1 MFSILVC
8 HQQNSH
14 YWTIAEGQY
23 GPMLVGEDGD
33 IMIEASTWKNI
44 QEKLNGE
51 CRHPYFECC

>member
-1 MFSILVC
+1 VC

-51 CRHPYFECC
+51 CRLTYFECCLR